1 MSWENWSKAIHTLV
15 GMGTIQE
22 RLISAYVHN
31 LIHIK
36 TEDLPEKVRERI
48 DELSKDLT
56 RVEPDAGEGS
66 VEATVNKMSD
76 EEACEYSYKILDM
89 YCDLYEKTF
98 PHHVE
103 ENSSNGL

>member
-31 LIHIK
+31 LIHVQ
-36 TEDLPEKVRERI
+36 TENLQEKVRKGF

-56 RVEPDAGEGS
+56 EIGPDSGEGS
-66 VEATVNKMSD
+66 VEATVNEMYD
-76 EEACEYSYKILDM
+76 EEAYEYSYKILDM

-98 PHHVE
+98 PHHV
-103 ENSSNGL
+103 GD